1 MYESQFVR
9 RRSPLALLFPPP
21 FWDGKCVFKF
31 LDMETRGEVFEL
43 SELQP
48 EDTTGFLWCTTGLDE
63 DLGCR

>member
-1 MYESQFVR
+1 
-9 RRSPLALLFPPP
+9 LALLFPPP